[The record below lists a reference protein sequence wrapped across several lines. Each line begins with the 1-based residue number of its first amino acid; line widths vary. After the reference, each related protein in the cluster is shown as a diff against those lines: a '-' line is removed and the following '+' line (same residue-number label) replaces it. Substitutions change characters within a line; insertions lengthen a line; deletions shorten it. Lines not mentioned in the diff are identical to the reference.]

1 VGRGCVGGEDFHGV
15 MGGAPLCW
23 LPLCGG
29 EADATSRQMGM
40 KVNGKAA
47 LIKEQVEGKGRN
59 IGQIREEE
67 VGGGGSG
74 KG

>member
-1 VGRGCVGGEDFHGV
+1 
-15 MGGAPLCW
+15 MGGAPLWW
-23 LPLCGG
+23 LPLRGG

-40 KVNGKAA
+40 EVNGKAA
-47 LIKEQVEGKGRN
+47 LSKERVEGKERN

-74 KG
+74 EG